1 MVDDA
6 TSRHLINRLNTES
19 QKDRMQTL
27 MFNIAMNV
35 YYLLMTLTIVGLYNN
50 PYYVTIISDLIK
62 LYMSCYII
70 WKFNPY
76 RKNIVFT
83 RLDMNIIYGC
93 SVSLLFSLLVNTI
106 VMQYFDT
113 IRSYIRN
120 IVGSKQSYAV

>member
-1 MVDDA
+1 
-6 TSRHLINRLNTES
+6 
-19 QKDRMQTL
+19 
-27 MFNIAMNV
+27 MNV